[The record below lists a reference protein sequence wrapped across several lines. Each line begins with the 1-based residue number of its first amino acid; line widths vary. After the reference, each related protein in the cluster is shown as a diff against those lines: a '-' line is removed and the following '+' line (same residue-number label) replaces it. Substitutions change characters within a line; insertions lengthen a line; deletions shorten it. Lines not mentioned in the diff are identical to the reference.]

1 MGGRTLFLRTA
12 ETIRLAH
19 SHPVFLPGHHDC
31 RPDAQFFAD
40 WVTDLI
46 NETKTRKL
54 ASDADRQHLLDLYGQ
69 ALAFYTQK
77 AQNGCPAN

>member
-1 MGGRTLFLRTA
+1 MGGRTLFP
-12 ETIRLAH
+12 AH
-19 SHPVFLPGHHDC
+19 GRHHSPGAFPPVFLPGHHDC
-31 RPDAQFFAD
+31 RPDAQFFTE

-54 ASDADRQHLLDLYGQ
+54 ASEADRQHLLDLYGQ

-77 AQNGCPAN
+77 SQNGCPAN